1 MKADQEDG
9 APPPGLPVGAWYRPM
24 VARATDEEHRSATVL
39 ELFFDLCFVVAVA
52 SAASALH
59 HEVAADHVGD
69 GVVGYA
75 TVFFAIWWAWMNF
88 TWFASAYDTDDVAYR
103 LTTLVQIA
111 GALILAAGVPEAMAG
126 GDFEVITVGYVV
138 MRLAMVTQWLR
149 AAATDPPHRRS
160 ALRFAAG
167 IVAVQVGWV
176 LRLLLP
182 EGLGYASFLVLVAAE
197 LAVPIW
203 AERAAPTT
211 WHPRHI
217 AERYGL
223 FTLIVLG
230 ECVLASTLAIQTALE
245 EDAALVDLAT
255 TAAGGLLTVFGMW
268 WLYFAK
274 ESHQL
279 LTSLRAADHLGV
291 RPLPGVRLGRGR
303 RGRAGR
309 QRRLPHRPRG
319 HRAPGGGRRL
329 HHPGGRVPPGR
340 LGTGGATPPP
350 GPLAHHPGARHRRP
364 GPGLDPGPGAGPGHR
379 PAGGGHDRGLPGR
392 PPPPGGHRGAVAQL
406 GTDQE
411 PSPAM
416 SWLASSG
423 PQVPGSYS

>member
-1 MKADQEDG
+1 MDG
-9 APPPGLPVGAWYRPM
+9 ARPPGSPAGAWYRRM
-24 VARATDEEHRSATVL
+24 LARATDEEHRSATVL

-69 GVVGYA
+69 GVVGYV

-88 TWFASAYDTDDVAYR
+88 TWFASAYDTDDVPYR

-126 GDFEVITVGYVV
+126 GDFAVITLGYVV

-149 AAATDPPHRRS
+149 AAGSDPPHRRS
-160 ALRFAAG
+160 ALRYAVG
-167 IVAVQVGWV
+167 ITALQVGWV
-176 LRLLLP
+176 LRLFLP
-182 EGLGYASFLVLVAAE
+182 QGLGYAGFLVLVAAE

-230 ECVLASTLAIQTALE
+230 ECVLASSLAIQTALE
-245 EDAALVDLAT
+245 EDAALADLAT

-274 ESHQL
+274 ESHEF
-279 LTSLRAADHLGV
+279 LTSLRVAIVWGYGHYLVFASAAAVGAGLAVNVDYLTDHAAIGARGAAAAFTIPVALFLLAVWALQVRPHHLGHWHTTLV
-291 RPLPGVRLGRGR
+291 PTTAGLVLASTLAPEPILVTGLMVAAMIGVTLV
-303 RGRAGR
+303 A
-309 QRRLPHRPRG
+309 LHRP
-319 HRAPGGGRRL
+319 GGRRA
-329 HHPGGRVPPGR
+329 P
-340 LGTGGATPPP
+340 
-350 GPLAHHPGARHRRP
+350 
-364 GPGLDPGPGAGPGHR
+364 
-379 PAGGGHDRGLPGR
+379 
-392 PPPPGGHRGAVAQL
+392 
-406 GTDQE
+406 
-411 PSPAM
+411 
-416 SWLASSG
+416 
-423 PQVPGSYS
+423 

>member
-1 MKADQEDG
+1 MDG
-9 APPPGLPVGAWYRPM
+9 ARAPGPAAGGWARPRG
-24 VARATDEEHRSATVL
+24 ARATDEDHRSATPL

-52 SAASALH
+52 QAASALH

-88 TWFASAYDTDDVAYR
+88 TWFASAYDTDDIAYR

-111 GALILAAGVPEAMAG
+111 GALILAAGVPDAMAG
-126 GDFEVITVGYVV
+126 SDFAVITIGYVV
-138 MRLAMVTQWLR
+138 MRLAMVAQWLR
-149 AAATDPPHRRS
+149 AAAGDPPHRRS
-160 ALRFAAG
+160 SLRFAAG
-167 IVAVQVGWV
+167 IALVQLGWV

-182 EGLGYASFLVLVAAE
+182 VGLGQAGFLLLVACE

-230 ECVLASTLAIQTALE
+230 ECVLSSTLAIQSAVAA
-245 EDAALVDLAT
+245 DAALADLAT

-274 ESHQL
+274 ESHDL
-279 LTSLRAADHLGV
+279 LTSLRAAIVWGYGHYLIFAAAAAVGAGLAVNVDFLTHHAAIGARGAAAAFTVPVALFLVAVWALQVRPHHLG
-291 RPLPGVRLGRGR
+291 RWHSGV
-303 RGRAGR
+303 
-309 QRRLPHRPRG
+309 
-319 HRAPGGGRRL
+319 
-329 HHPGGRVPPGR
+329 VPATAVLVLASTLTAEPV
-340 LGTGGATPPP
+340 LVTGLLVAAMIAAS
-350 GPLAHHPGARHRRP
+350 LVA
-364 GPGLDPGPGAGPGHR
+364 LYR
-379 PAGGGHDRGLPGR
+379 PA
-392 PPPPGGHRGAVAQL
+392 AA
-406 GTDQE
+406 
-411 PSPAM
+411 
-416 SWLASSG
+416 
-423 PQVPGSYS
+423 